1 MFLLKCLYQDNKS
14 SAFREAFVWCGLTVS
29 FVAAAGGTPGVVPSV
44 LLQVWVGLVWI
55 WGEEL
60 IRRDGEMLQNILI
73 YPSSAKGLPLAR
85 LALCFFWDAR
95 ALPSQTDK
103 TTPSQHEPLLGT
115 PLHLQSWLY
124 PTFLPSWHALYLHS
138 HLQLHAEVFLPQL
151 PVAGVVAADC
161 LQISVSSRGINAS
174 MPERQGEAAVLNVSL
189 PASAFSLTS

>member
-55 WGEEL
+55 WGGEL

-103 TTPSQHEPLLGT
+103 TSPVPARAFAGNSLASPVMAVSDFS
-115 PLHLQSWLY
+115 P
-124 PTFLPSWHALYLHS
+124 FLACF
-138 HLQLHAEVFLPQL
+138 VF
-151 PVAGVVAADC
+151 A
-161 LQISVSSRGINAS
+161 
-174 MPERQGEAAVLNVSL
+174 
-189 PASAFSLTS
+189 